1 MGRLFRAF
9 LEDDRWGWVR
19 LLLLPLVLPLWVL
32 LWVLITPWCPQRQG
46 FLTWILLGLILWVC
60 GGRLE

>member
-9 LEDDRWGWVR
+9 LEDDRWWWVR

-32 LWVLITPWCPQRQG
+32 LWVVITPWCPRRVG
-46 FLTWILLGLILWVC
+46 FSGWLVGGLFLWVC